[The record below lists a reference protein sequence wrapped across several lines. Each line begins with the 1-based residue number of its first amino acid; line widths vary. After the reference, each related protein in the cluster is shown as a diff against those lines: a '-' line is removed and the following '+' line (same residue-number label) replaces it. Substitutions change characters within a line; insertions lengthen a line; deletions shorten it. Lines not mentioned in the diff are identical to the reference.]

1 MRLNI
6 ENIFVILLVVFVILL
21 NLIIKWLNMIPL
33 IKRYIADNQA
43 GTAFDFSLALI
54 LYFNLVLILLDLM
67 IIVAQ
72 WADLQRANGMMVD
85 AIHNRVSPIVASG
98 LDGTATDPTIF

>member
-43 GTAFDFSLALI
+43 GTAFDLA
-54 LYFNLVLILLDLM
+54 
-67 IIVAQ
+67 
-72 WADLQRANGMMVD
+72 
-85 AIHNRVSPIVASG
+85 
-98 LDGTATDPTIF
+98 

>member
-43 GTAFDFSLALI
+43 GTAFDFA
-54 LYFNLVLILLDLM
+54 
-67 IIVAQ
+67 
-72 WADLQRANGMMVD
+72 
-85 AIHNRVSPIVASG
+85 
-98 LDGTATDPTIF
+98 